1 MDAKVHLHCPVV
13 LPLWEEFGTLC
24 IDTGSLL
31 GHRFVLGVGKSSNP
45 IITDLSRP
53 WGFQEVETPRFQ
65 DNRHMKV
72 VRLSALR
79 TGRRLY
85 PQEIFL
91 VLISVRGW
99 VAPRA
104 IVRPEGLCQW
114 KIPMTPSGI
123 EPATFRLV
131 AQCLNQLRYR
141 VPKTLGVEGEYHFF
155 PIDNLYQIPT
165 LWNPAPDHLWLR
177 YSTKMRWHI
186 LLNYQLPW
194 KSVTCFKVLIRYLIA
209 VALILYELV
218 PEYWMEFGKCPNR
231 STVSVTSTN
240 LLL

>member
-1 MDAKVHLHCPVV
+1 MRHNYKCRMKETGLRKCLKVKVKVKQSHYRPGQTPRVPGGWDSQISRQSAHEGGKVV
-13 LPLWEEFGTLC
+13 SP
-24 IDTGSLL
+24 IHRPSLL
-31 GHRFVLGVGKSSNP
+31 
-45 IITDLSRP
+45 
-53 WGFQEVETPRFQ
+53 
-65 DNRHMKV
+65 
-72 VRLSALR
+72 
-79 TGRRLY
+79 
-85 PQEIFL
+85 
-91 VLISVRGW
+91 
-99 VAPRA
+99 PRA
-104 IVRPEGLCQW
+104 IAWQEGLCQW
-114 KIPMTPSGI
+114 KSPMTPSGI

-141 VPKTLGVEGEYHFF
+141 VPKTLGVEGEYQFF